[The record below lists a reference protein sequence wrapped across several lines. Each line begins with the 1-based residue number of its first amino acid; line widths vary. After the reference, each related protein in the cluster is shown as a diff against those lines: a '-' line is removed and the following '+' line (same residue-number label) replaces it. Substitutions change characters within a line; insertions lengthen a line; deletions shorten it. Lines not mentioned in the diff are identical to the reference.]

1 MAKVAQGAPIA
12 RRSQLG
18 SDRSVEGG
26 IRRRS
31 SHLHAFVG
39 RNQSFLVF
47 GLILVAV
54 LILNLPALRATF
66 LLDDWLWIRP
76 LTLDEIGRLFVG
88 TWGHGNTL
96 RPVMRL
102 AFLLNRS
109 IFGEWPWGWHLM
121 SVVLH
126 ALVAWT
132 GYRIARDVTGKSLAP
147 AVGALGFAI
156 FPTLHENVAWISG
169 QTHPVGLLLSLASSV
184 LLYRSFVA
192 GRHGWATIASGYVLM
207 LAAFLTYEVSFV
219 TPLLLVL
226 LALRVGPT
234 NRRSLSIAMGG
245 FVLLSALIVYRMS
258 VLGGTMGVL
267 AATHTSIP
275 RAVVRTAAGL
285 WQVYWHATE
294 LKILLLAL
302 FVLLVGLTVRRGVW
316 QRGNEPMRWC
326 VVFAI
331 MIAVA
336 YAPFTT
342 IDSVAPRFLYTSLYF
357 CALTLVVLFTQ
368 VSPSLSRAQRWM
380 LVAAVG
386 IILGASAVR
395 TRRVASLY
403 GQVGA
408 TATLITQTVTADFPR
423 WPAGKDMLFYG
434 VPNEYRGI
442 LAFTTYFD
450 RTVQYAYSP
459 QPVGRVYRAQELSAD
474 ELAAVLATHPVIYR
488 LDGFGVGVKRVEDVR
503 P

>member
-1 MAKVAQGAPIA
+1 MAKVAQGAPVA
-12 RRSQLG
+12 GQSEVR
-18 SDRSVEGG
+18 SDRSVDDRIGSRG
-26 IRRRS
+26 
-31 SHLHAFVG
+31 HAFVAHH
-39 RNQSFLVF
+39 QSFLLF
-47 GLILVAV
+47 GLILAAV

-66 LLDDWLWIRP
+66 LLDDYLWIRP
-76 LTLDEIGRLFVG
+76 LTLDQVGRFFVG

-121 SVVLH
+121 SVALH
-126 ALVAWT
+126 SLVAWT
-132 GYRIARDVTGKSLAP
+132 SYRVARDVTGKSLAP

-184 LLYRSFVA
+184 LLYRSFVVA
-192 GRHGWATIASGYVLM
+192 RHGWARIAGGYVLM
-207 LAAFLTYEVSFV
+207 LAAFLAYEVSFV
-219 TPLLLVL
+219 TPLFLVL
-226 LALRVGPT
+226 LALLVGPT
-234 NRRSLSIAMGG
+234 NRRSFSIAGGG
-245 FVLLSALIVYRMS
+245 FVLLSALIAYRMR
-258 VLGGTMGVL
+258 VLGGTMGTL

-294 LKILLLAL
+294 LKILLLGL
-302 FVLLVGLTVRRGVW
+302 FVLLIGLTVKHGVWRRG
-316 QRGNEPMRWC
+316 GEPARWC
-326 VVFAI
+326 AVFAI

-336 YAPFTT
+336 YAPFAI

-357 CALTLVVLFTQ
+357 CTLTLVVLFTQ
-368 VSPSLSRAQRWM
+368 VSASLSRVQRWV

-395 TRRVASLY
+395 TWRVANLY
-403 GQVGA
+403 GDVGA
-408 TATLITQTVTADFPR
+408 TATLIGQTITADFPT
-423 WPAGKDMLFYG
+423 WPSEKDMLFYG

-450 RTVQYAYSP
+450 RTVEYACAP
-459 QPVGRVYRAQELSAD
+459 RQVGRVYRAEELSPA
-474 ELAAVLATHPVIYR
+474 ELAAVRAARPVVYSFE
-488 LDGFGVGVKRVEDVR
+488 GFGVGVKRVDDVR

>member
-1 MAKVAQGAPIA
+1 MAKVAQGGVA
-12 RRSQLG
+12 RRSEVR
-18 SDRSVEGG
+18 SDRSVDDG
-26 IRRRS
+26 IRGRS
-31 SHLHAFVG
+31 SRPYAFVVH
-39 RNQSFLVF
+39 NQSFVVF

-66 LLDDWLWIRP
+66 LLDDYLWIRP

-96 RPVMRL
+96 RPVIRL
-102 AFLLNRS
+102 VFLLNRS

-121 SVVLH
+121 SVALH
-126 ALVAWT
+126 SLVAWT
-132 GYRIARDVTGKSLAP
+132 GYRVARDVTGRSLAP

-169 QTHPVGLLLSLASSV
+169 QTHPVGLLLSLASSAF
-184 LLYRSFVA
+184 LYRSFVA
-192 GRHGWATIASGYVLM
+192 ARHGWARIASGYVLM
-207 LAAFLTYEVSFV
+207 LAAFLAYEVSFV
-219 TPLLLVL
+219 TPLFLLL
-226 LALRVGPT
+226 LALCVGPT

-258 VLGGTMGVL
+258 VLGGTMGTL

-275 RAVVRTAAGL
+275 RAIVRTVAGM

-302 FVLLVGLTVRRGVW
+302 IVLLVGLTVKRGVW
-316 QRGNEPMRWC
+316 RRGNEPMRWC

-336 YAPFTT
+336 YAPFAI

-357 CALTLVVLFTQ
+357 CMLTLVVLFTQ
-368 VSPSLSRAQRWM
+368 VSTSLSRVQRWT
-380 LVAAVG
+380 LVAVVG

-395 TRRVASLY
+395 TRRVANLY

-408 TATLITQTVTADFPR
+408 TVTLIGQTVTADFPT
-423 WPAGKDMLFYG
+423 WPSGKGMLFYG

-450 RTVQYAYSP
+450 RTVQFAYSP
-459 QPVGRVYRAQELSAD
+459 RPVGRVYRAEDLSSA
-474 ELAAVLATHPVIYR
+474 ELAAVLATRPVIYR
-488 LDGFGVGVKRVEDVR
+488 FEAFGVGVKRVEDAR